1 MAVQLDALS
10 IALGARHRSAIEQ
23 SHSTRWLGFGVNES
37 DDWRYVLASVVGVA
51 HLNEGIGCQDACATQ
66 LLLAPE
72 LGPVLVLAV
81 ADGAGSAALSD
92 AGAVLACNTWLSAC
106 VAWLMEAP
114 IENWTPAVASPLFQQ
129 VRNALERLA
138 IEREQPLREFACT
151 LLGAVVTTDRALF
164 LQIGDGAIVI
174 GDPDAGY
181 RPVFWP
187 QSGEYANETH
197 FVTDPQAK
205 TCFESTVLNE
215 TIAEVALLSDG
226 LQRLALHYRSRQAH
240 EPFFRPLF
248 QRLREHPEPGC
259 PEELVTAL
267 ERLLASPMINERT
280 HDDKTLILASRYLE
294 MEASEDPESAAEID
308 PTAPA
313 TLHDTAE
320 QAATD
325 SSATTVAVVDG
336 DVQQL
341 STPEPEPRQESG
353 DKAV

>member
-1 MAVQLDALS
+1 M
-10 IALGARHRSAIEQ
+10 
-23 SHSTRWLGFGVNES
+23 NET

-81 ADGAGSAALSD
+81 ADGAGSAAFSD
-92 AGAVLACNTWLSAC
+92 AGAVLACNTWLSGC

-114 IENWTPAVASPLFQQ
+114 IENWTPAVASLLFQQ
-129 VRNALERLA
+129 VRDALERLA

-174 GDPDAGY
+174 GDPDMGY

-197 FVTDPQAK
+197 FVTDPYAK
-205 TCFESTVLNE
+205 TRFESTVLNE
-215 TIAEVALLSDG
+215 TVTEVALLSDG

-280 HDDKTLILASRYLE
+280 HDDKTLILASRYVTI
-294 MEASEDPESAAEID
+294 EADEDAEDAAEAD
-308 PTAPA
+308 PTVPTA
-313 TLHDTAE
+313 LYDTAE
-320 QAATD
+320 QAATGTPT
-325 SSATTVAVVDG
+325 ATVAMVDG
-336 DVQQL
+336 DVQQP
-341 STPEPEPRQESG
+341 STPESGPRKESG
-353 DKAV
+353 DEAV